1 MFSKT
6 PGPTFPL
13 QELPQALRILLQS
26 MKISLVD
33 STEIDQLESNKD
45 APVKQ
50 PDSLLDGVVMN
61 VEIRA
66 KKKHSDNA

>member
-1 MFSKT
+1 MFSKA

-13 QELPQALRILLQS
+13 QELPQALRTLLQS
-26 MKISLVD
+26 MKISLVE